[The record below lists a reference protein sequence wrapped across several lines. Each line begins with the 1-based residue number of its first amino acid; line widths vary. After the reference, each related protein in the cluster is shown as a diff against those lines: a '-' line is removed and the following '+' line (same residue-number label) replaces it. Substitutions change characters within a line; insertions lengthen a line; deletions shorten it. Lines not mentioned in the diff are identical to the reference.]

1 MRKRKTARQTSIDY
15 GKLAWEVYVQSNERP
30 FKRKFPQEGLLRK
43 VVIRID
49 RWPGNPHYHV
59 SIKEEAN
66 PVWDGER
73 NDWFET
79 FWDDGGR
86 GAEFNCKFWKKENAE
101 AFIKLIWKDWF
112 KPTTHKLVCA
122 ATDFTEQKTSLQR
135 KFDRWVAKAG
145 D

>member
-1 MRKRKTARQTSIDY
+1 MKGRKLVRKLEIDH
-15 GKLAWEVYVQSNERP
+15 GKLAWEKYRDDHQLP

-43 VVIRID
+43 VVVRID
-49 RWPGNPHYHV
+49 RWPGNPHHHV

-66 PVWDGER
+66 PVWDEER

-86 GAEFNCKFWKKENAE
+86 GAEFNCKFWKKQNSE
-101 AFIKLIWKDWF
+101 AFVKLIWKDWF
-112 KPTTHKLVCA
+112 KPETHVLVCA
-122 ATDFTEQKTSLQR
+122 STDFTEQKTALQR
-135 KFDRWVAKAG
+135 KFDRWTKKVG